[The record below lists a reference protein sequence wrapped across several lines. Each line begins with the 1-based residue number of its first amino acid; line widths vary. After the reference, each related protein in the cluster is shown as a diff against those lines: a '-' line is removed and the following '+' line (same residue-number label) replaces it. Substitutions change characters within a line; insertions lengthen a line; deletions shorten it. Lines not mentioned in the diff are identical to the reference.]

1 MLRRSNRVAQDVSV
15 PSTYVQTL
23 QKKRE
28 EVLAEVR
35 KLRAEMSELGA
46 RAASKENQLKNIE
59 DLLSLEGEPIDQ
71 DQAGVQEA
79 AHSGSKFIEHAYR
92 LLEKAAKP
100 MHYRELAELITGD
113 GAYIPGQDPPAN
125 LLAHMSRDARF
136 GRTRSR
142 GVYGLADWPAV
153 RAASRSKRSGAPAS
167 RRRGAK

>member
-1 MLRRSNRVAQDVSV
+1 M

-23 QKKRE
+23 QKKRD
-28 EVLAEVR
+28 EVLSEVR

-46 RAASKENQLKNIE
+46 RVASKENQLKNIE
-59 DLLSLEGEPIDQ
+59 DLLSLEGESVDQ

-79 AHSGSKFIEHAYR
+79 AHSGSKFIEHAHR
-92 LLEKAAKP
+92 LLAEAAKP
-100 MHYRELAELITGD
+100 MHYRELAELLTRD

-142 GVYGLADWPAV
+142 GVYGLSDWPAV
-153 RAASRSKRSGAPAS
+153 RAASRSTRSGTRAP
-167 RRRGAK
+167 RRRGVKQ